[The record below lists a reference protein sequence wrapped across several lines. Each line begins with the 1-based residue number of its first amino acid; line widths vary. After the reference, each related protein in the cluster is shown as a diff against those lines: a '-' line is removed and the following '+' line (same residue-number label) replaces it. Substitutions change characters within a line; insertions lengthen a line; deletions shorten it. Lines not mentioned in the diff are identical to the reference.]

1 MVFILFKIQESLDE
15 AAKRV
20 KKIFEQYETNFG
32 GKQESIANSFEY
44 NIQGLFYIIVG
55 HYKRLKNK
63 ISPPSDKNMTPK
75 QKIERDI
82 LCMCDAIDLNFD
94 SQFFFWVFW
103 VLIGLAVLVLFY
115 IGCRS
120 KYGKMVRKE
129 IKKKLPKKLPKK
141 MGSKRNKERK
151 SSESSNEENYLLS
164 YDSSREDEE

>member
-44 NIQGLFYIIVG
+44 NIQGLFNIIVG
-55 HYKRLKNK
+55 EFKRLMNI

-103 VLIGLAVLVLFY
+103 VLIGLAVLVLVY

-129 IKKKLPKKLPKK
+129 IKKLPKK
-141 MGSKRNKERK
+141 MGSRRNKERK